1 MRRLSATPPAKRPAA
16 TDDEAPALTPS
27 GVQIL
32 RAGVLCEPHV
42 VVRVLGVFRYMAD
55 PALRRVLP
63 EHVARHLDRDVF
75 DLLVTD
81 GHMKL
86 KCMLSPARNALVWRQ
101 RVAAQSILRVRA
113 FDIVHDG
120 ALDADTAPRAF
131 CVLRDLDVLS
141 PEEPPPPRA
150 RRRVSLGGRPRSSVA
165 PPTAEDDARLAFHSR
180 VHAREHCA
188 LPLAGDRL
196 YYLSLLSDDCPLD
209 WEPASASG
217 LAHCSVSARY
227 VEPWAEWSRRRQF
240 CADVFR
246 EGDRVLHSL
255 RDAVRWASAA
265 PRGRE
270 RWPAPRVT
278 GVVRYKSKLTHL
290 GDPAVASA
298 FPFMF
303 HVVLSTYKSE
313 EEEEQSVAEPID
325 PTAAGDREQAI
336 EVAFFGSMAARYVLV
351 VEEGDVVQLEG
362 YDAALDADQSR
373 RLFVLP
379 HLSDG
384 RLWHVPEKYWKLLE
398 MTRILPAR
406 ASADASPTAD
416 DLAELSEP
424 GALGLWVQPKVVT
437 VRALER
443 WRARRQR
450 TRREE
455 RSFFDVVGV
464 VTFAGRVERRR
475 AATVSAF
482 RWIKL
487 VDRSVEAEAV
497 VRVDVSTQPPAAVA
511 ALKAGDVV
519 LLTRL
524 RWSSGEGLDASVA
537 TTSAFS
543 RVLLN
548 DDLAPF
554 AGVAECALARSWA
567 ETLLVQHRVAYAAEN
582 ESRLEGPVVSA
593 FEPTAPLPSSVDA
606 LVSGLRADPLRL
618 RDIARAA
625 DAVEALEST
634 WLVVRGSL
642 RDLQRRPVGLSS
654 DAAAVVVV
662 VGDPAANVER
672 SFRARPHALFRSSP
686 VPPPLRDAAASEA
699 LPFLKLLAPS
709 ILERLAAETDAFTT
723 GGSALSADSIA
734 RHLQTRSREDYGFAV
749 SASRAASGAL
759 TLTVHAI
766 VPLE

>member
-16 TDDEAPALTPS
+16 AEADVLALTPS

-141 PEEPPPPRA
+141 PEERPPRA

-188 LPLAGDRL
+188 LPLAGGRL

-240 CADVFR
+240 CVDVFR
-246 EGDRVLHSL
+246 EGERVLHSL

-265 PRGRE
+265 PRGRG
-270 RWPAPRVT
+270 RGRAPAPRLT

-303 HVVLSTYKSE
+303 HVVLS
-313 EEEEQSVAEPID
+313 
-325 PTAAGDREQAI
+325 DREQAI

-406 ASADASPTAD
+406 ASNDASPTAD
-416 DLAELSEP
+416 DLAEHSEP
-424 GALGLWVQPKVVT
+424 GALGLWVQPTVVT
-437 VRALER
+437 VRALEA
-443 WRARRQR
+443 WRTRRQR

-593 FEPTAPLPSSVDA
+593 LEPTAPLPSSVAA

-625 DAVEALEST
+625 DAVEALECK

-654 DAAAVVVV
+654 DAVVVV

-686 VPPPLRDAAASEA
+686 VPPSLRDATASEA

-709 ILERLAAETDAFTT
+709 ILERLAAETDAST
-723 GGSALSADSIA
+723 GGSALSADAIA